1 MLLSSY
7 QSKKVFCS
15 LFFQMKTIIYS
26 LFNYPHFVI
35 TGPKNLAPA
44 SKLQLQSP
52 QPPRVLVLHDLFW
65 SGDNIFWSYDRVFK
79 YHVEN
84 GRSEKLSLT
93 SEFRRYLKFSI
104 CLLNER
110 WREETAKKMLKL
122 IVLTVYKR
130 FLEAHKFCL
139 CHNLLNSQW
148 RSFIENVGLARSSVR
163 SDSSQCI
170 I

>member
-1 MLLSSY
+1 
-7 QSKKVFCS
+7 
-15 LFFQMKTIIYS
+15 MKTIIYS

-84 GRSEKLSLT
+84 SSSAWVKLS
-93 SEFRRYLKFSI
+93 SEAKSYVD
-104 CLLNER
+104 LLNER
-110 WREETAKKMLKL
+110 WREETVKKMLKL